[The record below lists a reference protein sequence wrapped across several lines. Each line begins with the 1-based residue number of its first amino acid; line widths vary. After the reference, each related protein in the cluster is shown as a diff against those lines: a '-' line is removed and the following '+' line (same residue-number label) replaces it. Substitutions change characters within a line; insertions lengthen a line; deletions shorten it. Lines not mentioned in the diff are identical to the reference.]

1 MEQYYILIP
10 AYKPQPLMLPFLEE
24 LKKET
29 SLILVVDDGGG
40 DVFADIFKQV
50 EQMGIPVIHHAVNMG
65 KGRALKT
72 GINEIL
78 LRCPEV
84 NGIITADCDG
94 QHTVRDIMRVQ
105 ETLKENP
112 DKLVIGGRALKE
124 NVPFRSR
131 LGNSFMRVSF
141 ALATGIKIHDTQT
154 GLRGLPKNL
163 LKQLSTLNGERYE
176 YEMNML
182 LKLRDWDVK
191 PTEIEIETI
200 YIDNNSGS
208 HYNVLKDSLR
218 IGAKIFLYVLSS
230 MLSYLFEYLTFALLI
245 SLGLRDLSSNII
257 ARSASSLLNYALNRK
272 MVFRNAKGK
281 YTLVK
286 YFLLVLFV
294 MLASSYVIDALSHI
308 MSSYIAKPLVDIVFF
323 FFNFIMQR
331 DFVFKEINIGKKS

>member
-1 MEQYYILIP
+1 
-10 AYKPQPLMLPFLEE
+10 
-24 LKKET
+24 
-29 SLILVVDDGGG
+29 
-40 DVFADIFKQV
+40 
-50 EQMGIPVIHHAVNMG
+50 
-65 KGRALKT
+65 
-72 GINEIL
+72 
-78 LRCPEV
+78 
-84 NGIITADCDG
+84 
-94 QHTVRDIMRVQ
+94 
-105 ETLKENP
+105 
-112 DKLVIGGRALKE
+112 
-124 NVPFRSR
+124 
-131 LGNSFMRVSF
+131 
-141 ALATGIKIHDTQT
+141 
-154 GLRGLPKNL
+154 
-163 LKQLSTLNGERYE
+163 
-176 YEMNML
+176 
-182 LKLRDWDVK
+182 VK

-308 MSSYIAKPLVDIVFF
+308 YVSYIAKPLVDIVFF